1 MSTSATHTI
10 IEVREKDKI
19 FRSNLFSSDN
29 GIYIEDL
36 QYPTCVVIENKTS
49 NIIDNKEAS
58 KEMYERGKR

>member
-36 QYPTCVVIENKTS
+36 QYPTCVVTENKTS